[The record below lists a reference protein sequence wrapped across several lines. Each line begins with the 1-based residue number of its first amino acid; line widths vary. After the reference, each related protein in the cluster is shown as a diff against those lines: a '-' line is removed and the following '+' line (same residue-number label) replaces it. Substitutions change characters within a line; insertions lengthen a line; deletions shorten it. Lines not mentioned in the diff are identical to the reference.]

1 MLRTVLRTIV
11 DVELPLPLSF
21 GLTLLGVGVELVIV
35 TIPVGEEIVLEFG
48 TIAVALEFSLGVKL
62 VTLDVILEVRKVVGE
77 GNPAD
82 REFVV
87 MIVVSWADGVSGK
100 ATVVGVVGEAR
111 VSIVAPTT
119 ISTSTIVG
127 AATGLAVFSA
137 GGDNSTGGVGLPGA
151 GGGGGSGG
159 PIPSRPCRPRSCFVM
174 LDGVVTRNKVA
185 TSEGARGSVRRS

>member
-35 TIPVGEEIVLEFG
+35 TIPVGEETVLEFG

-100 ATVVGVVGEAR
+100 ATVFGVVGEAR
-111 VSIVAPTT
+111 VSIVVPTT

-151 GGGGGSGG
+151 GRGGGLGG